1 MLNVKSW
8 PVDTFCKSDVQTAAN
23 REERAETMK
32 RKLNDQ
38 DVPEEVQNGAKASK
52 ASFADLGLDSRI
64 LQAITTQ
71 KFSAPTPVQ
80 AKGIPL
86 ALSGRD
92 ILARAKTGS
101 GKTLAYLLP
110 TINTTLKA
118 KVAATKHTSALIL
131 VPTREL
137 ATQVTA
143 EVKKYTAFCAQDVR
157 VENITRKEDPAVTRA
172 RLLESPDIV
181 IATPSRA
188 AQHVNASNLQ
198 LDGLKMLTIDEAD
211 LVLSY
216 GYEEDLQSLAA
227 ALPSGV
233 QTILMSATLRAETDT
248 LQTLFSHDPA
258 ILELDDEEKD
268 EKNLTQYIVRCAEDE
283 KFLLF
288 YAITKLKLVK
298 GKMIVFVADIDRCY
312 RIKLFLEQFGVR
324 SCVLN
329 SELPVNS
336 RIHVVEEFN
345 RGVYDIIIA
354 ADENEVVGDESR
366 RAKRRKIEEDNE
378 EEDGEDAADIAE
390 GEQLNLRQ
398 AAATAAD
405 TEDLDDEKAQA
416 AITAPPPKKQK
427 RARKDKEYGISR
439 GIDFQNVACV
449 LNFDLPTSNKSY
461 THRIGRT
468 ARAGKSGI
476 ALSFVVPKDKYRKHK
491 PTSIPQ
497 CEHDDEV
504 LSKVARSQEKKG
516 QKLEE
521 YKFDMAKLDGF
532 RYRLADALRAVTRIA
547 VREAR
552 TKELRQELLKSEKLK
567 RHFEE
572 NPEELRHL
580 RHDTESH
587 AARVQ
592 PHLKHVPE
600 YLLPGG
606 AKSGKDVGFV
616 SLRKE
621 TNNGIRKRHEFNRS
635 RGKGRKVVRGRSGK
649 VDPLKTLNARGRGK
663 K

>member
-1 MLNVKSW
+1 
-8 PVDTFCKSDVQTAAN
+8 
-23 REERAETMK
+23 MK
-32 RKLNDQ
+32 RKLNEQ
-38 DVPEEVQNGAKASK
+38 DVPEEAQDGEKSAKVAK
-52 ASFADLGLDSRI
+52 VADASFAGLNLDPRL
-64 LQAITTQ
+64 LQAISKQ
-71 KFSAPTPVQ
+71 KFSTPTLIQ
-80 AKGIPL
+80 AKAIPL
-86 ALSGRD
+86 ALNGKD

-110 TINTTLKA
+110 TISAILKRGTTA
-118 KVAATKHTSALIL
+118 KRSTSTLIL

-137 ATQVTA
+137 ATQVTG
-143 EVKKYTAFCAQDVR
+143 EVKKYTTFCAQDVR
-157 VENITRKEDPAVTRA
+157 VENITRKEDTAVTRA
-172 RLLESPDIV
+172 RLLDPPDIV

-188 AQHVNASNLQ
+188 AQHVNASTFQ
-198 LDGLKMLTIDEAD
+198 LEGLKHLVVDEAD
-211 LVLSY
+211 LLLSY

-227 ALPSGV
+227 ALPKGV
-233 QTILMSATLRAETDT
+233 QSILMSATLQTSTDK
-248 LQTLFSHDPA
+248 LQSLFSHDPV
-258 ILELDDEEKD
+258 ILELDDD
-268 EKNLTQYIVRCAEDE
+268 EANDAKNLTQYIVRSAEDE

-312 RIKLFLEQFGVR
+312 RLKLFLEQFGVR

-345 RGVYDIIIA
+345 KGVYDIIIA

-366 RAKRRKIEEDNE
+366 KPK
-378 EEDGEDAADIAE
+378 
-390 GEQLNLRQ
+390 
-398 AAATAAD
+398 
-405 TEDLDDEKAQA
+405 KAQA
-416 AITAPPPKKQK
+416 EADDEGASEDEVQSSTVKETSKSQQKESDDEEAKLADEVKASNTIIIKKQK
-427 RARKDKEYGISR
+427 RQQKDKEFGISR
-439 GIDFQNVACV
+439 GIDFQNVSCV
-449 LNFDLPTSNKSY
+449 LNFDLPTSSKSY

-468 ARAGKSGI
+468 ARAGKTGM
-476 ALSFVVPKDKYRKHK
+476 ALSFVVPKSQYRKHK

-497 CEHDDEV
+497 CEKDDEI
-504 LSKVARSQEKKG
+504 LARIARAQEKKG
-516 QKLEE
+516 AKLEE

-532 RYRLADALRAVTRIA
+532 RYRLVDALRAVTRIA

-572 NPEELRHL
+572 NPDDLRHL

-606 AKSGKDVGFV
+606 AKGAKDVGFV
-616 SLRKE
+616 GMRKE
-621 TNNGIRKRHEFNRS
+621 GENGIRKRHDFNRS
-635 RGKGRKVVRGRSGK
+635 RGKGRKVIRGRTGK
-649 VDPLKTLNARGRGK
+649 VDPLKTFNARGRGK